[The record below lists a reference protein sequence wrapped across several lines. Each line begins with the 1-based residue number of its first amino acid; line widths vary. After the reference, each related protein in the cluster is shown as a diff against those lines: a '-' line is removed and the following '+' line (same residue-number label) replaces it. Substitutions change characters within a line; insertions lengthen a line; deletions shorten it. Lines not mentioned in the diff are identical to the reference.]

1 MGQESRECT
10 QDRIVMVFGQG
21 GQETT
26 GLMNSSSHFKNV
38 NQDNY
43 SLLQFI
49 VYFKITE
56 GSLSSQC
63 IEMVNI

>member
-1 MGQESRECT
+1 M
-10 QDRIVMVFGQG
+10 MVFGQG